1 LETAAKILK
10 KYLPE
15 DALPQVLVLLEEYP
29 CHLKI
34 VNKRRT
40 KHGDFKRFAD
50 GKVQIT
56 INNDLNRYRFLLTL
70 IHEFAHLLTFR
81 KHKRVKPHGREW
93 KNNFKMLMLPFLHP
107 DIFPD
112 EVLTELARYLINP
125 KASSDGDMKL
135 SLAMRNYDAFQ
146 HKKLIFELPAQ
157 SRFFY
162 NNRTYIKGEKRRTR
176 YECTE
181 VQSHKKYVFHPNA
194 EVEPLNQQE

>member
-1 LETAAKILK
+1 METSEQILK
-10 KYLPE
+10 KYLPAE
-15 DALPQVLVLLEEYP
+15 ALPQVLALLEAYP

-34 VNKRRT
+34 VNKRHT

-70 IHEFAHLLTFR
+70 IHEFAHLLTYR
-81 KHKRVKPHGREW
+81 KYKRVKPHGREW

-112 EVLTELARYLINP
+112 EVLTELARHLINP
-125 KASSDGDMKL
+125 KASSDGDIKL
-135 SLAMRNYDAFQ
+135 SLAMRKYDAFQ
-146 HKKLIFELPAQ
+146 DKTLIFELPAQ

-162 NNRTYIKGEKRRTR
+162 NDRTFIKGEKRRTR

-181 VQSHKKYVFHPNA
+181 VQSHKKYVFHPHA
-194 EVEPLNQQE
+194 EVEPLNQ